1 MQVVHSYP
9 CIYSMQVIYYTYAG
23 ITRRPI
29 IKLQVTNT
37 KNKMTKTISQAKAKA
52 LRDDDDYNLGLI
64 EGIEKDF
71 LRNGFITPAEK
82 EYLISYLNIS

>member
-1 MQVVHSYP
+1 
-9 CIYSMQVIYYTYAG
+9 MQVIYYTYAG